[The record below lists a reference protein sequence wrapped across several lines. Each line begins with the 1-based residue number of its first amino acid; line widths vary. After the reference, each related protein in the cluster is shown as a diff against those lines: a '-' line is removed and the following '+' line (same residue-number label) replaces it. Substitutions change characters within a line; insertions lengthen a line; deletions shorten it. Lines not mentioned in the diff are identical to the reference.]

1 MDYLMFKDLN
11 DKISKLEKDIKNIT
25 IDKEHLSKKVV
36 ILEECLSALIIKL
49 YGDEGYNF
57 ISDKMSKPN
66 IKNNDDLF
74 NTKMIIEEYN

>member
-25 IDKEHLSKKVV
+25 IGKEYLSKKVV
-36 ILEECLSALIIKL
+36 ILEDCLSALIIKM

-57 ISDKMSKPN
+57 INEKLSKPN

-74 NTKMIIEEYN
+74 KTKMIIEEYN